1 MVRLGRRAKV
11 PTKRGVQRLLW
22 LALATIGFLTRRKS
36 SEPRLVAGNSAIR
49 RILVI
54 RLDLLGDVV
63 LSLPAVRALHRA
75 YPAAQIDMLVLAGNS
90 SLVKGDPDITTV
102 YSYDP
107 SPWRRPHTAVS
118 PRTWYTGWSLIKSLR
133 ARQYDLVLS
142 VSGDIASIITKLAG
156 GRRQVGYEKEAYPFF
171 LSDPVP
177 GGRYR
182 TRMHEVEY
190 VLRLARAAGG
200 LVEPGDELL
209 KLWVDPS
216 AAERIGQRLRDARR
230 ALNRHGPVVAI
241 HPGARN
247 GHAKRWPVGHI
258 ADLANHLSHD
268 LDAVIVLT
276 GTPGDAPIVNA
287 VTSNIHEP
295 VFDLTGQTSIPEL
308 VALLDACDVVV
319 SGDSGPM
326 HMACAVR
333 TPVVALHG
341 PTDPAISGPVAP
353 DAIVMR
359 QPIWCSPCY
368 DASATAECRFDN
380 PVCMKAIMPRMAYAA
395 VKRQLARQDTT
406 HEQEA
411 ETITHT
417 STQVHP

>member
-1 MVRLGRRAKV
+1 
-11 PTKRGVQRLLW
+11 
-22 LALATIGFLTRRKS
+22 
-36 SEPRLVAGNSAIR
+36 
-49 RILVI
+49 
-54 RLDLLGDVV
+54 
-63 LSLPAVRALHRA
+63 
-75 YPAAQIDMLVLAGNS
+75 
-90 SLVKGDPDITTV
+90 
-102 YSYDP
+102 
-107 SPWRRPHTAVS
+107 
-118 PRTWYTGWSLIKSLR
+118 
-133 ARQYDLVLS
+133 
-142 VSGDIASIITKLAG
+142 
-156 GRRQVGYEKEAYPFF
+156 
-171 LSDPVP
+171 
-177 GGRYR
+177 
-182 TRMHEVEY
+182 
-190 VLRLARAAGG
+190 
-200 LVEPGDELL
+200 
-209 KLWVDPS
+209 
-216 AAERIGQRLRDARR
+216 
-230 ALNRHGPVVAI
+230 
-241 HPGARN
+241 
-247 GHAKRWPVGHI
+247 
-258 ADLANHLSHD
+258 
-268 LDAVIVLT
+268 VIVLT